1 MALLIR
7 GGTVIDGTGAH
18 GFTGDVLIEGGIIL
32 EAGRSGD
39 WDGETVDAAGK
50 LVCPGFIDLHRHC
63 DLAAFREGFGR
74 IELAQ
79 GITSCFAGNC
89 GMAPVP
95 NVPSSKPELQKYLQ
109 PCLGSFEAED
119 FSSHRQYAERLK
131 SVPLP
136 LNFGF
141 YAGLGAIKI
150 AVKGFSSAPLTV
162 GEIDQARKY
171 LSEALEC
178 GAFGLS
184 IGLMYVPE
192 AYSTP
197 REIADI
203 ASVMKGTGRVLFAH
217 IRSESSGLLQSVEE
231 AVAIA
236 KKAEVPL
243 QICHFKAAGKK
254 THGEPLLRAIEL
266 IEKERAGGADITVDF
281 YPYNCGASTM
291 MQMLPPSFLSGGVD
305 KAIASLGSPA
315 NVEKMRRLLLEGEP
329 GWDNLSQTIGWDN
342 TIISAV
348 GLPENHNF
356 LGMSVTE
363 CAEKSGCRDEADFVA
378 ALMYAEEGQ
387 VSIINRSMSREDIDT
402 IARLPYSMLIS
413 DSLYG
418 DMKRPH
424 PRLTGSFPC
433 FLREYSLERGVLP
446 PEEAIRKMTSLPANR
461 VGLSDRGLLKKG
473 CRADILVFD
482 PLRFR
487 AASTYSSP
495 AATAEGL
502 DLALI
507 GGKIVWRG
515 GELADGTQGQL
526 LTPA

>member
-7 GGTVIDGTGAH
+7 GGTVIDGTGAP
-18 GFTGDVLIEGGIIL
+18 GFTGDILAGDGTVLAMGSLGG
-32 EAGRSGD
+32 
-39 WDGETVDAAGK
+39 WDGGTVDAAGK
-50 LVCPGFIDLHRHC
+50 YVCPGFIDLHRHC
-63 DLAAFREGFGR
+63 DLAAFREDFGR

-79 GITSCFAGNC
+79 GITACFAGNC

-95 NVPSSKPELQKYLQ
+95 NTPLSKPELQKYLQ
-109 PCLGSFEAED
+109 PCLGSFEGET
-119 FSSHRQYAERLK
+119 FSSHSQYAERLK
-131 SVPLP
+131 NKPLP

-150 AVKGFSSAPLTV
+150 AVKGFSSEPLSP
-162 GEIDQARKY
+162 GEVRLAKAY
-171 LSEALEC
+171 LAEALER

-192 AYSTP
+192 AYSAP
-197 REIADI
+197 REIAEI
-203 ASVMKGTGRVLFAH
+203 ASVMSGKGHVLFAH
-217 IRSESSGLLQSVEE
+217 IRSESSGLIQSVEE

-236 KKAEVPL
+236 KMAGVPL

-254 THGEPLLRAIEL
+254 TRGEPLLRAIEF
-266 IEKERAGGADITVDF
+266 IEKERAAGTDITVDF
-281 YPYNCGASTM
+281 YPYSRGASTM
-291 MQMLPPSFLSGGVD
+291 MQMLPPSFLGGGVD
-305 KAIASLGSPA
+305 KAICSLGDPA
-315 NVEKMRRLLLEGEP
+315 AVEKLRRLLSEGEA

-348 GLPENHNF
+348 GLPENYKF

-363 CAEKSGCRDEADFVA
+363 CAEKFGYRDETDFVA
-378 ALMYAEEGQ
+378 ALMYSEEGR

-424 PRLTGSFPC
+424 PRLTGSFPR

-446 PEEAIRKMTSLPANR
+446 PEEAIRKMTSLPASR
-461 VGLSDRGLLKKG
+461 IGLTDRGILRKG

-495 AATAEGL
+495 AEIAEGL

-507 GGKIVWRG
+507 GGKAVWRG
-515 GELADGTQGQL
+515 GELLDGTQGRL
-526 LTPA
+526 LSPA

>member
-1 MALLIR
+1 MALLIH
-7 GGTVIDGTGAH
+7 GGTVIDGTGAP
-18 GFTGDVLIEGGIIL
+18 GFTGDVLTEGGAIL
-32 EAGRSGD
+32 AVGSLGN
-39 WDGETVDAAGK
+39 WDGDTVDAAGK

-63 DLAAFREGFGR
+63 DLAAFREDFGR

-109 PCLGSFEAED
+109 PCLGSFGTES
-119 FSSHRQYAERLK
+119 FSSHVQYAERLK
-131 SVPLP
+131 NTPLP
-136 LNFGF
+136 LNLGF

-150 AVKGFSSAPLTV
+150 AVKGFSSAPLTP
-162 GEIDQARKY
+162 EEMRQAQKY
-171 LSEALEC
+171 LSQALEC

-192 AYSTP
+192 AYSSP
-197 REIADI
+197 REIAEI
-203 ASVMKGTGRVLFAH
+203 ASVMKGSGRVLFAH

-236 KKAEVPL
+236 KKAGVPL

-254 THGEPLLRAIEL
+254 THGEPLLRAVEFIER
-266 IEKERAGGADITVDF
+266 ERAGDTDVTVDF
-281 YPYNCGASTM
+281 YPYSCGASTM

-305 KAIASLGSPA
+305 KAIASLGDPK
-315 NVEKMRRLLLEGEP
+315 NVEKMRRLLLEGET

-342 TIISAV
+342 TIVSAV
-348 GLPENHNF
+348 GLPENHKF

-363 CAEKSGCRDEADFVA
+363 CADKFGYRDEADFVA
-378 ALMYAEEGQ
+378 ALMYSEEGR

-418 DMKRPH
+418 DMKHPH

-433 FLREYSLERGVLP
+433 FLREYSLERGVLT
-446 PEEAIRKMTSLPANR
+446 PEEAIRKMTSLPAGR
-461 VGLSDRGLLKKG
+461 VGLTDRGTLKKG
-473 CRADILVFD
+473 SRADILVFD

-495 AATAEGL
+495 AEIAEGL

-507 GGKIVWRG
+507 GGETAWRG
-515 GELADGTQGQL
+515 GELADGTQGRL
-526 LTPA
+526 LSPA